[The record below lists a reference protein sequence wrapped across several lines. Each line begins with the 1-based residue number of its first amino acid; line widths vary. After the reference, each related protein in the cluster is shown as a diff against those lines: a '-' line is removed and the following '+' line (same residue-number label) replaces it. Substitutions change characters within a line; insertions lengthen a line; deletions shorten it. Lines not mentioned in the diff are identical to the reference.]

1 MIIPKA
7 DTRARTI
14 RTRAQIAICSRPQRR
29 QSMEGNVGHDHID
42 HRIILEDATVTLI
55 CHDRLRQFFGTAPL
69 HKKSTYD
76 GLNHSPE
83 L

>member
-1 MIIPKA
+1 
-7 DTRARTI
+7 
-14 RTRAQIAICSRPQRR
+14 
-29 QSMEGNVGHDHID
+29 MEGNVGHDHID
-42 HRIILEDATVTLI
+42 HRIIEEDATVTLR

-76 GLNHSPE
+76 GLNHTPE